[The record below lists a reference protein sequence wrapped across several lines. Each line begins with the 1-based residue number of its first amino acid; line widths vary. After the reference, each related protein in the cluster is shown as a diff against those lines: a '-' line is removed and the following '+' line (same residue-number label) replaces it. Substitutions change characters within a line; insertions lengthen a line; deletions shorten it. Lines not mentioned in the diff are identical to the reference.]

1 MDKLQEFTE
10 ELGNIAKNSAKIG
23 NTTLQAADRVIE
35 STGDAASAALNI
47 GKHGADTVSEVAKT
61 GTTSLQ
67 IAQRLGLK
75 ATDITEQ
82 LSTSVTDNTDTAL
95 NTLNTGLSMTNST
108 LQQISPHLSKTVGNS
123 AEVVSG
129 LSSTFSKATTEAAE
143 VGGLLFSTVLIAT
156 KAPFDLA
163 KNYMTKEVTFESKIK
178 QLKRDIANHFST
190 TQSILMPLFKT
201 QLTNIITICDNF
213 IKDFKQIACSKSWGR
228 TVCKEDIQLK
238 IDAMTFIKTK
248 LQGLYDMFIKN
259 SSSYYTDFM
268 GQLQMIQ
275 LSDGIP
281 DGEKLVEFQNK
292 SSKIKT
298 DVIIKMTQDFN
309 GVQTEFNTYL
319 QKIKNA
325 IIQLEQQKLSIL
337 DSPPP
342 ASASVPAAG
351 GRKTRRRKSKKAR
364 KSKRR
369 IKNSRKSI

>member
-1 MDKLQEFTE
+1 
-10 ELGNIAKNSAKIG
+10 
-23 NTTLQAADRVIE
+23 
-35 STGDAASAALNI
+35 
-47 GKHGADTVSEVAKT
+47 
-61 GTTSLQ
+61 
-67 IAQRLGLK
+67 
-75 ATDITEQ
+75 
-82 LSTSVTDNTDTAL
+82 
-95 NTLNTGLSMTNST
+95 
-108 LQQISPHLSKTVGNS
+108 
-123 AEVVSG
+123 
-129 LSSTFSKATTEAAE
+129 
-143 VGGLLFSTVLIAT
+143 
-156 KAPFDLA
+156 
-163 KNYMTKEVTFESKIK
+163 
-178 QLKRDIANHFST
+178 
-190 TQSILMPLFKT
+190 MPLFKT